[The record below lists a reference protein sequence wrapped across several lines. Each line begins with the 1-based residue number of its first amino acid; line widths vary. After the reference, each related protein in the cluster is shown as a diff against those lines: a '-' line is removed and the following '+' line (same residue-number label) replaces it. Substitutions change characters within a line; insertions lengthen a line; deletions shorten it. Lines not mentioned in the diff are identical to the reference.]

1 MSRREGHLRPVAPTE
16 HGASRRYRDAV
27 AATPRF
33 SLATVV
39 LDCPDAHALSG
50 FYRRL
55 LGWEVKWSE
64 SDWVLIESPDGG
76 TALSFQTEAGYE
88 PPVWPERPGEQQ
100 KMLHLD
106 IRVDDLDA
114 AGAHAVAVGAV
125 LANFQPQED
134 VRVYFDPAG
143 HPFCLFIH

>member
-1 MSRREGHLRPVAPTE
+1 MPRAP
-16 HGASRRYRDAV
+16 RL
-27 AATPRF
+27 

-39 LDCPDAHALSG
+39 LDCPDAHVLAD

-55 LGWEVKWSE
+55 LGWETIFSE
-64 SDWVLIESPDGG
+64 PDWVLIGDPGGG
-76 TALSFQTEAGYE
+76 TRLSFQTEPDYR
-88 PPVWPERPGEQQ
+88 PPVWPERPGQQQ

-114 AGAHAVAVGAV
+114 AGSHAIAAGAT
-125 LANFQPQED
+125 LAGYQPQDD

-143 HPFCLFIH
+143 HPFCLFVD